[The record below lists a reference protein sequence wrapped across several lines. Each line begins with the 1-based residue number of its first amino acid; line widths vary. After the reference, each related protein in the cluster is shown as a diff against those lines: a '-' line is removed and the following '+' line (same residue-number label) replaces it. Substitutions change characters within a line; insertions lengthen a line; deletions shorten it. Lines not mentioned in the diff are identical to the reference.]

1 MELKMFEPG
10 LTSTGG
16 TGANTNAIAATTVST
31 YRAIPDVVG
40 SDYVVYNDGPS
51 LATVAFSSGAT
62 ATALAPTVSGASGAA
77 GDTIIPVG
85 QSIPFSFDRPI
96 ANWATMVSSG
106 TASVYLTRGRGN

>member
-16 TGANTNAIAATTVST
+16 ANANTNAIAATTAST
-31 YRAIPDVVG
+31 YRAVPDAIG

-51 LATVAFSSGAT
+51 IGAVAFST
-62 ATALAPTVSGASGAA
+62 AAGSSAIMPTVSGASGAA

-85 QSIPFSFDRPI
+85 QSIPFSFNRPMTH
-96 ANWATMVSSG
+96 WAGVSAG
-106 TASVYLTRGRGN
+106 TCSLYVTKGQGN